1 MNKESN
7 KSNKGSFFS
16 YVENN
21 RDCEETRLDDAICK
35 GLRKAKNERTDFSK
49 VLMLAA
55 ACVFTLAVCFS
66 VNLRPIRSAA
76 DEYYQSRCAMM
87 QGSSEVL
94 DGYIKNI
101 ADTVVFYL
109 GGN

>member
-1 MNKESN
+1 MNKD
-7 KSNKGSFFS
+7 SFLS
-16 YVENN
+16 YVENT
-21 RDCEETRLDDAICK
+21 RDCGEPVLDAAVNK
-35 GLRKAKNERTDFSK
+35 GLRKAKNEQTDFRK

-55 ACVFTLAVCFS
+55 ACVFMTVTCFS

-76 DEYYQSRCAMM
+76 KEYHQSRSAMM
-87 QGSSEVL
+87 SGSSEVL

-101 ADTVVFYL
+101 AEAIVFYL

>member
-7 KSNKGSFFS
+7 KEAFLS
-16 YVENN
+16 YVENT
-21 RDCEETRLDDAICK
+21 RDCEESRLNAAVSR
-35 GLRKAKNERTDFSK
+35 GLRKAKNEQTDLRK

-55 ACVFTLAVCFS
+55 ACVFTVVMCFS
-66 VNLRPIRSAA
+66 VNLRPVKLAA
-76 DEYYQSRCAMM
+76 EGYYQSRSTMM
-87 QGSSEVL
+87 SGSSEVL

-101 ADTVVFYL
+101 ADTIAFYL